1 MTGKEKKGKQYKLTC
16 GVDFLK
22 KLTESTWI
30 LYFILIPLTFVK
42 ICKCISSWMLGT
54 QRSAALHSFLT
65 GCRVLLLQQFLSVT
79 TMPMVKSSLPL
90 CSYYKCNKSKN
101 DVSHK
106 QRHQHKISNAISR
119 AVLFTGFQCL
129 WYMLN
134 TYGLGYVNPLGQKL
148 TIRYL
153 KTVPVMS
160 PSGLS
165 HVTTILSLKILYWM
179 FVGGGPTCANS
190 NMLKT
195 ADSYRDKHLT
205 AYV

>member
-1 MTGKEKKGKQYKLTC
+1 
-16 GVDFLK
+16 
-22 KLTESTWI
+22 
-30 LYFILIPLTFVK
+30 
-42 ICKCISSWMLGT
+42 
-54 QRSAALHSFLT
+54 
-65 GCRVLLLQQFLSVT
+65 
-79 TMPMVKSSLPL
+79 
-90 CSYYKCNKSKN
+90 
-101 DVSHK
+101 
-106 QRHQHKISNAISR
+106 
-119 AVLFTGFQCL
+119 
-129 WYMLN
+129 MLN